1 VRQIDRMHDNEL
13 QEYLLQLVQ
22 AVKYEAYHDSPLLRM
37 LLRRALRSPNKIG
50 HTLFWLLR
58 SEMHNPDICERFG
71 VALAVYLEHS
81 GVHRVYLAREVNVNN
96 LMEDVAEKTKLQP
109 KDKRVQFA
117 RDSLRKLNAKFP
129 PKFTICLSP
138 RIEVTS
144 IVPEKCK
151 VMNSKKL
158 PLWICF
164 ENADPAGDRYLVL
177 FKAGDDLRQDLMTL
191 QMLRVMDQIWRDQ
204 DLDLQILPYGCC
216 ATGHDLG
223 MIEVVVNSNT
233 TANIQVDYGG
243 GALGAF
249 RSTPIDRFLR
259 KYNDTRE
266 LYEKSRETFMYTC
279 AGYCVATYVLGI
291 GDRHSDNIMVTESG
305 HLFHID
311 FGHFLGNFKSK
322 FGIKRERAPFVF
334 TPEMAYVLGT
344 DGYVKFEGI
353 CCKAYNMLR
362 AKTSLLISLF
372 LLMVPAGMPE
382 LLEEQDIEYL
392 QVKLEGSL
400 NDAEAEISFRKE
412 IKQSLNTMSRQ
423 FDNFI
428 HKFVEPR
435 PSEEP
440 RPASKPVVLLA
451 AGSCLRAGR
460 SGRR

>member
-1 VRQIDRMHDNEL
+1 MRQIDHMNDNEL

-259 KYNDTRE
+259 KYNDTKE

-279 AGYCVATYVLGI
+279 AGYCVAT
-291 GDRHSDNIMVTESG
+291 
-305 HLFHID
+305 
-311 FGHFLGNFKSK
+311 
-322 FGIKRERAPFVF
+322 
-334 TPEMAYVLGT
+334 
-344 DGYVKFEGI
+344 
-353 CCKAYNMLR
+353 C
-362 AKTSLLISLF
+362 TSAAAALSLPPSPSPSPSPS
-372 LLMVPAGMPE
+372 LSLSLPPLSRST
-382 LLEEQDIEYL
+382 LLEPHL
-392 QVKLEGSL
+392 LT
-400 NDAEAEISFRKE
+400 RPCC
-412 IKQSLNTMSRQ
+412 RR
-423 FDNFI
+423 
-428 HKFVEPR
+428 PR
-435 PSEEP
+435 YW
-440 RPASKPVVLLA
+440 RPAL
-451 AGSCLRAGR
+451 
-460 SGRR
+460 